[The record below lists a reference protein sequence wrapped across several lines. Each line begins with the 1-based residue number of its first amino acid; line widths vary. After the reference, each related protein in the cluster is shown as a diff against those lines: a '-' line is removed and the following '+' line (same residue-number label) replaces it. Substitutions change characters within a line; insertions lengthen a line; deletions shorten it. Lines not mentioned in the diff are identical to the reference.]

1 MFKYEIAFETLLI
14 KDVSVADKHIPP
26 THVFT
31 AVDVFDLTSKWNID
45 FKHPVVLL

>member
-14 KDVSVADKHIPP
+14 KDVSVADKHIL

-31 AVDVFDLTSKWNID
+31 AVDIFDLTSKWNID